1 MQTGGFAPAT
11 PHFLHRDDR
20 ILGPRRQHARRHVK
34 SMRNQNRSPETPH
47 TPETHD
53 VDATRSRVRR
63 TRRNRRAL
71 LASGAVVAVGA
82 LVGSGFALQGAVADE
97 QVRIAET
104 SALAEAHNRGIEQ
117 LDAHGGI
124 LEAQAVKHAEDTL
137 TVATDTLAAADGK
150 ADAAELAST
159 VASLEYYTYLAPER
173 VFELVGVASAHAEKV
188 KVEIAEFDKAAA
200 EKAAAEKAAAEKAAA
215 EKAAAEAAAQP
226 SSPSYPSG
234 PANPSGAQAIARDLM
249 ASMYGWGSDQF
260 GCLVDLWNKE
270 SGWNVYATNPSSGA
284 YGIPQSLPGDK
295 MATAGSDWQTNA
307 ATQIKWGLGYIAD
320 RYGTPCGAWSHS
332 VSVGWY

>member
-1 MQTGGFAPAT
+1 
-11 PHFLHRDDR
+11 
-20 ILGPRRQHARRHVK
+20 
-34 SMRNQNRSPETPH
+34 MRNQTTSPNAPQPTTPH
-47 TPETHD
+47 D
-53 VDATRSRVRR
+53 LDANRSRVRR
-63 TRRNRRAL
+63 VRRNRKAL
-71 LASGAVVAVGA
+71 FASGAIVAVGA
-82 LVGSGFALQGAVADE
+82 LVGSGFALQSAVADE
-97 QVRIAET
+97 HARIAQT
-104 SALAEAHNRGIEQ
+104 AALADAHNRGIEQ

-124 LEAQAVKHAEDTL
+124 LEAQAVKQAEDTL
-137 TVATDTLAAADGK
+137 TVAGDTLAAAEGK

-159 VASLEYYTYLAPER
+159 VATLEHYTYLAPER
-173 VFELVGVASAHAEKV
+173 VFELADVATTHAEQV
-188 KVEIAEFDKAAA
+188 KAEIAAFDKAAA

-215 EKAAAEAAAQP
+215 EKAAAEAESSASQP

-249 ASMYGWGSDQF
+249 SSMYGWGDDQF

-284 YGIPQSLPGDK
+284 YGIPQALPGDK
-295 MATAGSDWQTNA
+295 MATAGADWQTNA
-307 ATQIKWGLGYIAD
+307 ATQIKWGLGYISG

>member
-1 MQTGGFAPAT
+1 VST
-11 PHFLHRDDR
+11 
-20 ILGPRRQHARRHVK
+20 ARGRHVK
-34 SMRNQNRSPETPH
+34 SMRNQTTSPNAPQNH
-47 TPETHD
+47 TQDDHD
-53 VDATRSRVRR
+53 AARSRVRR
-63 TRRNRRAL
+63 VRRNRKAI

-82 LVGSGFALQGAVADE
+82 LVGSGFALQTAVADE
-97 QVRIAET
+97 HARIAHT
-104 SALAEAHNRGIEQ
+104 AALTDAHNRGIEQ

-124 LEAQAVKHAEDTL
+124 LEAQAVKQAEDTL
-137 TVATDTLAAADGK
+137 TVAGDTLAAADGK

-159 VASLEYYTYLAPER
+159 VATLEHYTYLAPER
-173 VFELVGVASAHAEKV
+173 VFELAGVAAAHADQV
-188 KVEIAEFDKAAA
+188 KADIAEFDKAAA

-215 EKAAAEAAAQP
+215 EKAAAEEEAAPAP
-226 SSPSYPSG
+226 STPSYPSG

-249 ASMYGWGSDQF
+249 ASMYGWGDDQF

-284 YGIPQSLPGDK
+284 YGIPQALPGDK
-295 MATAGSDWQTNA
+295 MATAGADWQTSA
-307 ATQIKWGLGYIAD
+307 ATQIKWGLGYISG